1 MNQRLRLCALSI
13 LLLVLLFGFVF
24 WVHGQSTDAW
34 AGKVNWHDVDVYSEG
49 TRISGTVFRPV
60 SKTDERLPAIVMG
73 HGWGG
78 VRSHL
83 NTAYAPYF
91 AAEGYVV
98 LTIDYRGWGDSDSK
112 LVIQGKM
119 PEPDE
124 AGMVNVR
131 AKAIRELV
139 DPFDQTADLGNAIDF
154 IVGETGVD
162 SARIGLWG
170 SSYSGGHV
178 VYVAAHDPRVKCI
191 VSQVGSQD
199 SAGMAEI
206 LFADR
211 GGLAYPRT
219 QATERARGKIDPIPQ
234 GADIIPGLRG
244 TPFLSKVVKYRPVEY
259 AARVNA
265 ATLLIDAENEELFDI
280 RQNSGR
286 VYQIMRS
293 RGKAEV
299 QYVVVKGIAHYGIYR
314 EKLSEA
320 RQLAIDWFNKH
331 LR

>member
-1 MNQRLRLCALSI
+1 MSHFSRILTTLIRVP
-13 LLLVLLFGFVF
+13 LLLGFVF
-24 WVHGQSTDAW
+24 SVHGQSTDAW
-34 AGKVNWHDVDVYSEG
+34 AGEVDQRDVDVYSEG
-49 TRISGTVFRPV
+49 TRISGTVFRPA
-60 SKTDERLPAIVMG
+60 SKTSQRLPAIVMS

-124 AGMVNVR
+124 AGMVHVR

-206 LFADR
+206 LFAAR
-211 GGLAYPRT
+211 GGLAYPRA
-219 QATERARGKIDPIPQ
+219 QATERARGK
-234 GADIIPGLRG
+234 L
-244 TPFLSKVVKYRPVEY
+244 TLSRR
-259 AARVNA
+259 A
-265 ATLLIDAENEELFDI
+265 
-280 RQNSGR
+280 
-286 VYQIMRS
+286 QISS
-293 RGKAEV
+293 RGFAERRS
-299 QYVVVKGIAHYGIYR
+299 YR
-314 EKLSEA
+314 
-320 RQLAIDWFNKH
+320 RW
-331 LR
+331 